1 MTTTTQHAPGTFCW
15 PELATSDQA
24 GARKFYTSL
33 FGWRSDENDM
43 GNGQTY
49 TMLKKGDQAVGA
61 LYGVSPQEA
70 KSPPHWNSYV
80 AVANVDETARKAK
93 QLGGQ
98 VVLEPLD
105 VMEHGRMAVIQ
116 DPTGA
121 VFSLWQGKQHI
132 GANLLDEVGAL
143 CWTELLTNDTDKAGK
158 FYTSLL
164 PWKSDTQNM
173 AHTKYTMFKRGDQ
186 MAAGMLPTPKEVEGM
201 PPQWFSYFAVDNVD
215 QTVSKAQQLG
225 GKVMR
230 PAADI
235 PDMGR
240 FAILQDPQGAPFAI
254 WQYAPQR

>member
-1 MTTTTQHAPGTFCW
+1 
-15 PELATSDQA
+15 
-24 GARKFYTSL
+24 
-33 FGWRSDENDM
+33 
-43 GNGQTY
+43 
-49 TMLKKGDQAVGA
+49 
-61 LYGVSPQEA
+61 
-70 KSPPHWNSYV
+70 
-80 AVANVDETARKAK
+80 
-93 QLGGQ
+93 
-98 VVLEPLD
+98 
-105 VMEHGRMAVIQ
+105 
-116 DPTGA
+116 
-121 VFSLWQGKQHI
+121 
-132 GANLLDEVGAL
+132 
-143 CWTELLTNDTDKAGK
+143 K

-186 MAAGMLPTPKEVEGM
+186 MAAGMLPTPKEVEGL

-235 PDMGR
+235 PNMGR